1 MNLQSHRNRRVPVT
15 VKIRDGRKPTL
26 KQILRRTQGEKPWL
40 LREYEA
46 LLALLRELNRENE
59 LRALIT
65 KGVILSIAG
74 LLSGYLLLNN
84 PIASPFVAAI
94 GFLIPIWK
102 VKIYAIK
109 YEKHISLQLESA
121 LSLIT
126 SSYIRSHNLLAA
138 TTENLPY
145 LDPLIR
151 NVFESFIAETGVNVN
166 MVTCIQNMSRRISHP
181 IFLEWCTSL
190 VKVYNNSALTEDLIA
205 IVSRLSSVRIIQS
218 NLETESREILSQ
230 YLLMLLLLVFTLPL
244 IYLVNYSWFLYF
256 FTHPLGRVAVA
267 FSLGA
272 LIYGV
277 NSIIRCSTPIQFS

>member
-1 MNLQSHRNRRVPVT
+1 M
-15 VKIRDGRKPTL
+15 
-26 KQILRRTQGEKPWL
+26 
-40 LREYEA
+40 
-46 LLALLRELNRENE
+46 
-59 LRALIT
+59 
-65 KGVILSIAG
+65 
-74 LLSGYLLLNN
+74 
-84 PIASPFVAAI
+84 
-94 GFLIPIWK
+94 IPIWK

-126 SSYIRSHNLLAA
+126 SSYIRSHNLVAA

-256 FTHPLGRVAVA
+256 
-267 FSLGA
+267 SL
-272 LIYGV
+272 IH
-277 NSIIRCSTPIQFS
+277 